1 MSNSISPQ
9 ARLELITL
17 AETIRQTGL
26 KTGARDMLLVGAGLL
41 TLLEASEDEESLQA
55 LNSLLLQFTIRKIQ
69 RDSGFTESQIV
80 MCEAL
85 DPVRLN

>member
-1 MSNSISPQ
+1 MQNSISPQ

-26 KTGARDMLLVGAGLL
+26 NTGARDMLLVGNGLL
-41 TLLEASEDEESLQA
+41 TLLEASESEDSLQA
-55 LNSLLLQFTIRKIQ
+55 LNALLLQFTIRKIQ

-80 MCEAL
+80 MCEVL